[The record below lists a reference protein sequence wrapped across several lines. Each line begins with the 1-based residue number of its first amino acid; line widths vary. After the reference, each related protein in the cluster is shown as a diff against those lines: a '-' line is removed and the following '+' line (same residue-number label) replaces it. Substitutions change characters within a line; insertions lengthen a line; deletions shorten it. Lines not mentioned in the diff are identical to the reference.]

1 MLGQGV
7 PLPASFVTAMFGFDK
22 PDELKFTE
30 QVLKALERI
39 SPALLPS
46 LIRHPFA
53 DQILAGRE
61 GVAPLAAALDAATD
75 EDTQAALLDAL
86 AEIAARDYATLELV
100 RAVSRALERTK
111 SAKVTSV
118 ACRALATARDP
129 GFVKLQRGLLLS
141 QSPSEQRVAARLVGY
156 ARDVESVPILL
167 DLIHGDRLAVMDA
180 AIWALGEIRSADAL
194 PKLHRLLHAEIRVA
208 DCLEAIG
215 KIADESSLVRLL
227 PILVEGAD
235 EHREKA
241 TWATARIL
249 RANDGR
255 AFADDVASSLAVALE
270 RAADRD
276 ASRLVRFHA
285 IVGLSL
291 LGRALEPTRI
301 LAALGGQLGA
311 EDLDAMGGFFA
322 ARNKPTPGAP
332 RAPAAPKPPPARGA
346 PPPTAAKPKGKG
358 PGKT

>member
-1 MLGQGV
+1 
-7 PLPASFVTAMFGFDK
+7 
-22 PDELKFTE
+22 
-30 QVLKALERI
+30 
-39 SPALLPS
+39 
-46 LIRHPFA
+46 
-53 DQILAGRE
+53 
-61 GVAPLAAALDAATD
+61 
-75 EDTQAALLDAL
+75 
-86 AEIAARDYATLELV
+86 
-100 RAVSRALERTK
+100 
-111 SAKVTSV
+111 
-118 ACRALATARDP
+118 
-129 GFVKLQRGLLLS
+129 
-141 QSPSEQRVAARLVGY
+141 VGY

-276 ASRLVRFHA
+276 TSRLVRFHA

-291 LGRALEPTRI
+291 LGRALEPKRI